1 VGNKVKEEAVRSLI
15 RIETLDIL
23 LIQETKM
30 EDKDF
35 LQISK
40 KL

>member
-1 VGNKVKEEAVRSLI
+1 MGSRVKEEAIRSLL
-15 RIETLDIL
+15 RIETPDIL

-40 KL
+40 KF